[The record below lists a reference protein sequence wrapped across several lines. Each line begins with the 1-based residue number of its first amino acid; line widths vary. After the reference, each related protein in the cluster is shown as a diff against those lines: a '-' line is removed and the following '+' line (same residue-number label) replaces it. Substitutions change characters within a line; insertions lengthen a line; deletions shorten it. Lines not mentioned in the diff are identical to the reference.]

1 LADLARLRL
10 MAYVARDGTAA
21 PQAERSA
28 LAHAGG
34 HARGVGRRAKDSPVT
49 GELRIG
55 EAFGAYVIAGVA
67 GSGGMGVV
75 YRAEQRSLG
84 RTVALKVIRPEIAG
98 SGDYRARFLREAR
111 LAAVVDH
118 PNVVTVFD
126 VGEQAG
132 LLYLAMQWVDGLDLR
147 ALLDAQHRLD
157 PDRAVRI
164 GVQVAFALGAVH
176 EAGLIH
182 RDVKPSNVLVR
193 DIGGLDHAYLTDF
206 GVAKM
211 PGGQADLTRTGWV
224 IGTSGYLSPEQ
235 IRGEEPGPRSDLYA
249 LGCVI
254 FEALTGQRAFG
265 GGNDAAVR
273 WASASGPRP
282 VASALCPALGRGYD
296 AFLGR
301 ALAIDPQERFAS
313 GADFAT
319 ALRAAQAGQ
328 DSSVPQVPSAAD
340 TPTLLAVQPDQEPP
354 TMPERGPDPEPR
366 QAGLLE
372 PTKLRPARPERA
384 SQPPPAAAGR
394 RREAAADVRVP
405 RAAFF
410 AQFIVAAVC
419 LVFIVQ
425 VAFLTDYINNGDGWK
440 SLLQSS
446 SHDNTS
452 VLNPADFWIPV
463 VLAALAFVLCLI
475 PIRRSARPTMI
486 GVLII
491 ALCLI
496 GYTLYIPITAYP
508 GFGMYGA
515 GYWLS
520 LAAAVAMAAVAA
532 VAVTRRRNT

>member
-1 LADLARLRL
+1 

-28 LAHAGG
+28 LVHTGG
-34 HARGVGRRAKDSPVT
+34 HAGGVGRRAKDSPVT
-49 GELRIG
+49 GDLRIG

-84 RTVALKVIRPEIAG
+84 RMVALKVIRPEIAG
-98 SGDYRARFLREAR
+98 SGDYRTRFLREAR

-118 PNVVTVFD
+118 PHVVTVFD

-193 DIGGLDHAYLTDF
+193 DIGGHDHAYLTDF

-211 PGGQADLTRTGWV
+211 PDGQGDLTRTGWV

-254 FEALTGQRAFG
+254 FEALTGQRPFG

-282 VASALCPALGRGYD
+282 VASALYPALGHGYD
-296 AFLGR
+296 AFLRR

-313 GADFAT
+313 GRDFAT
-319 ALRAAQAGQ
+319 ALQAARASK
-328 DSSVPQVPSAAD
+328 DSPVPQVPSAAD
-340 TPTLLAVQPDQEPP
+340 TPTLLAVRPDREPP
-354 TMPERGPDPEPR
+354 TMPGRGPEPEPR

-384 SQPPPAAAGR
+384 SQPPPVAAGH
-394 RREAAADVRVP
+394 RREAAADAPVP

-419 LVFIVQ
+419 LVFIIQ
-425 VAFLTDYINNGDGWK
+425 VAFLTDYINNGHGWK

-452 VLNPADFWIPV
+452 LLNPTDFWIPV
-463 VLAALAFVLCLI
+463 VLAALAFALCVLSI
-475 PIRRSARPTMI
+475 WRSARPIVI

-491 ALCLI
+491 ALSLI
-496 GYTLYIPITAYP
+496 GYTLYIPIKAYP

-520 LAAAVAMAAVAA
+520 LAAAVAMAAAAA
-532 VAVTRRRNT
+532 VAATRRRNT

>member
-1 LADLARLRL
+1 
-10 MAYVARDGTAA
+10 MAYVARDGTATR
-21 PQAERSA
+21 QAERSA

-34 HARGVGRRAKDSPVT
+34 QAGGVGRRAKDRPVT
-49 GELRIG
+49 GDLRAG
-55 EAFGAYVIAGVA
+55 ETFGAYVIAGVA

-75 YRAEQRSLG
+75 YRAEQRSLS

-98 SGDYRARFLREAR
+98 PGEYRMRFLREAR

-118 PNVVTVFD
+118 PHVVTVFD

-147 ALLDAQHRLD
+147 ALLDAQYRLD

-164 GVQVAFALGAVH
+164 GVQVAFALSAVH

-193 DIGGLDHAYLTDF
+193 DIGGRDHAYLTDF

-211 PGGQADLTRTGWV
+211 PDGQGDLTRTGWV

-235 IRGEEPGPRSDLYA
+235 IRGEEPGPCSDFYA

-254 FEALTGQRAFG
+254 FEALTGRRAFG
-265 GGNDAAVR
+265 GENDAAVR

-296 AFLGR
+296 AFLR
-301 ALAIDPQERFAS
+301 QALAIDPQERFAS
-313 GADFAT
+313 GRDFAT
-319 ALRAAQAGQ
+319 ALQAAQASQ
-328 DSSVPQVPSAAD
+328 DSSAPRVPSAAD
-340 TPTLLAVQPDQEPP
+340 TPTLQAVRADQEPP
-354 TMPERGPDPEPR
+354 TTPDRGPEPEPR
-366 QAGLLE
+366 QAGRLE
-372 PTKLRPARPERA
+372 PTKLRPARPDRA

-394 RREAAADVRVP
+394 RRESAAEAP
-405 RAAFF
+405 AARAAFF

-425 VAFLTDYINNGDGWK
+425 VAFLPDYINNGGGWK

-446 SHDNTS
+446 SHDHTS
-452 VLNPADFWIPV
+452 VLYPADFWIPV
-463 VLAALAFVLCLI
+463 VLAAVAFVLCLVSI
-475 PIRRSARPTMI
+475 WRSARPVLI

-491 ALCLI
+491 ALSLI
-496 GYTLYIPITAYP
+496 GYTLYIPVKAYP
-508 GFGMYGA
+508 GFGLYGG

-520 LAAAVAMAAVAA
+520 LAAAVAMAAAAA
-532 VAVTRRRNT
+532 VAATRRRNP